1 MNAQNIKSQDDI
13 SDVSFSKDLY
23 KIKNFYNSSKINENI
38 LFEPE
43 NEQLKCQGEILEE
56 DLKDTEKIL
65 QELNLAI
72 QIDLNIQENDDE
84 CQELL
89 TILRKPAQKKL
100 ATQKCK
106 TKIKCGPFKSL
117 KHPKKICLVGR
128 VLSDIPSCDT
138 QCSSNQFLPSTISTP

>member
-1 MNAQNIKSQDDI
+1 MKSQNLKSQNDI
-13 SDVSFSKDLY
+13 LNDSFSKDLY
-23 KIKNFYNSSKINENI
+23 KIQNFYNSSQIKDNI

-43 NEQLKCQGEILEE
+43 NDQLKCQGEILKE
-56 DLKDTEKIL
+56 DLRDTELIL
-65 QELNLAI
+65 LELNQAI
-72 QIDLNIQENDDE
+72 QINLNFQEDDE

-100 ATQKCK
+100 TSQKCK

-117 KHPKKICLVGR
+117 KHPKKISLVGR

>member
-1 MNAQNIKSQDDI
+1 MNSQNKNSKNDI
-13 SDVSFSKDLY
+13 SDSSFSKDLY
-23 KIKNFYNSSKINENI
+23 KIKNFYNSSQIKNAI

-43 NEQLKCQGEILEE
+43 NELFKCQDEILEE
-56 DLKDTEKIL
+56 DLRDTEKIL
-65 QELNLAI
+65 FELNKAI
-72 QIDLNIQENDDE
+72 QININIQEDDE

-100 ATQKCK
+100 ASQKCK
-106 TKIKCGPFKSL
+106 TKTKCVPFKSL
-117 KHPKKICLVGR
+117 KHPKKISLVGR

>member
-1 MNAQNIKSQDDI
+1 MKSQNLKSQNDI
-13 SDVSFSKDLY
+13 LNDSFSKDLY
-23 KIKNFYNSSKINENI
+23 KIQNFYNSSQIKDNI

-43 NEQLKCQGEILEE
+43 NDQLKCQGEILKE
-56 DLKDTEKIL
+56 DLRDTELIL
-65 QELNLAI
+65 FELNQAI
-72 QIDLNIQENDDE
+72 QINLNFQEDDE

-100 ATQKCK
+100 TSQKCK

-117 KHPKKICLVGR
+117 KHPKKISLVGR

-138 QCSSNQFLPSTISTP
+138 QCSSNQF